1 MTQPALAPEIENK
14 LRLSSKSVAQMIRTT
29 RGLSFSRLPAWTYEQ
44 FQPNSNIVK
53 MAERLSGARFEI
65 ETNATEISFQYRSLR
80 DSAPAFNWI
89 AGPSTV
95 SLTTQDFEE
104 SISHSNGDLR
114 IWNGEN

>member
-1 MTQPALAPEIENK
+1 MSEQLLNSECENK

-65 ETNATEISFQYRSLR
+65 ETTATEISFQYRSLDR
-80 DSAPAFNWI
+80 KS
-89 AGPSTV
+89 V
-95 SLTTQDFEE
+95 V
-104 SISHSNGDLR
+104 
-114 IWNGEN
+114 